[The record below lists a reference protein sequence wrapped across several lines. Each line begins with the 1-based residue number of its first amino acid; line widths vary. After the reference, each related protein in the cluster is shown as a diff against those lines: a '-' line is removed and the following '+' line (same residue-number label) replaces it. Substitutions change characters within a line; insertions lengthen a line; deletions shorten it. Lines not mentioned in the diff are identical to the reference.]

1 MDGSGLRMDNLI
13 VRFDR
18 LLFGAV
24 AVLGATA
31 TLGAATLALVSGLA
45 AGALWWVAAGP
56 GALYAAALFA
66 YWRRPSHPAVR
77 CLLVA
82 ASLLAASTLFEYW
95 LRLSAGAAGPVVWL
109 LDALYVATEI
119 GASVAGLGFF
129 ALFPVGR
136 PERPFERVIVRSVV
150 TTAVALPVLLMA
162 SQPVL
167 PVNPFS
173 FPDFPDIANSSYLP
187 WLEPISELVFALY
200 VGYWMAALPVAVVM
214 LGLRYRRSGFEQRR
228 QIRWLLFGVV
238 VGVLGTVPWVF
249 GLTWLGALLGVPC
262 MLVTV
267 ACIVIALLDAGLL
280 DVDVIIRKSLVYAT
294 LWLLIALGYVAVAA
308 GLGLAASQQLP
319 VTAAILLAILS
330 TLLFQPARR
339 RLERLAERWVFGR
352 RASHYEIVTLFGD
365 ALETVG
371 DLDGLIPKLAETVR
385 TGLGL
390 RWATVRLDRADGSP
404 PAAMP
409 EGRPGAGSAPEVV
422 VPLVHHGESFGAIEC
437 GPKWEG
443 PFTEADHQ
451 LLATLARQAAAV
463 VHNVRLRTQEA
474 QHLAEISRR
483 TAELTESRARLVQ
496 VQDAERRRLQHQLHD
511 GVQQSVAALSG
522 RLGLARNQL
531 RRGDDRAAATLG
543 ELQADIDMLLDELR
557 DLAHTIRPSVLT
569 DSGLLDAIEAQAA
582 RLPIPVTIN
591 ASRNLRGVRFPA
603 DIEDAA
609 WYGLAE
615 AMTNAL
621 KHSTATRLDVR
632 LAQVSGRLELEVAD
646 DGSGFDPPQ
655 AARFGLT
662 ALADRMAVLG
672 GQLVV
677 DSAPGDGAR
686 VRMLLP
692 LPAPTEGDG
701 RCASSSPTTAT

>member
-1 MDGSGLRMDNLI
+1 
-13 VRFDR
+13 
-18 LLFGAV
+18 
-24 AVLGATA
+24 
-31 TLGAATLALVSGLA
+31 
-45 AGALWWVAAGP
+45 
-56 GALYAAALFA
+56 
-66 YWRRPSHPAVR
+66 
-77 CLLVA
+77 
-82 ASLLAASTLFEYW
+82 
-95 LRLSAGAAGPVVWL
+95 
-109 LDALYVATEI
+109 
-119 GASVAGLGFF
+119 
-129 ALFPVGR
+129 
-136 PERPFERVIVRSVV
+136 
-150 TTAVALPVLLMA
+150 
-162 SQPVL
+162 
-167 PVNPFS
+167 
-173 FPDFPDIANSSYLP
+173 
-187 WLEPISELVFALY
+187 
-200 VGYWMAALPVAVVM
+200 MAALPVAVVM

-228 QIRWLLFGVV
+228 QIRWLLLGVV

-371 DLDGLIPKLAETVR
+371 DLDGLLPKLAETVR

-409 EGRPGAGSAPEVV
+409 EGRPRRG
-422 VPLVHHGESFGAIEC
+422 
-437 GPKWEG
+437 
-443 PFTEADHQ
+443 
-451 LLATLARQAAAV
+451 
-463 VHNVRLRTQEA
+463 LRTRG
-474 QHLAEISRR
+474 RR
-483 TAELTESRARLVQ
+483 PPCAPWRVLRRHRVWSEVGGAVHRGRPPAARH
-496 VQDAERRRLQHQLHD
+496 ARPPS
-511 GVQQSVAALSG
+511 GSG
-522 RLGLARNQL
+522 RAQ
-531 RRGDDRAAATLG
+531 RAAANARGAAPGRDQSTNRR
-543 ELQADIDMLLDELR
+543 ADR
-557 DLAHTIRPSVLT
+557 VTSPAGAGTRCRAATVAAPAPRWRSAVGGRPVGAVGPGSQPAAPRRRPGSGDVGGAAGGHRHAPGRATGPRAYHPASVLT